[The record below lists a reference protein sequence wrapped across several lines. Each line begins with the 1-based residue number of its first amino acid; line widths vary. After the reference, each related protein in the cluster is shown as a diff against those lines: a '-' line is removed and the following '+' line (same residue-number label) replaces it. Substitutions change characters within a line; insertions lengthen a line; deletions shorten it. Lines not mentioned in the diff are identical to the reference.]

1 MNNLLQIQNLRS
13 IPLSNIIQH
22 VVEGSSKAIE
32 KQRAHEMR
40 GFGGVGGDEDGGEG
54 RGDYGSCSCSGRSG
68 GGWWWCMKAEVVGQ
82 YFGGE
87 RIDC

>member
-1 MNNLLQIQNLRS
+1 VCRNWHAHWTMNNLLQIQNLRS

-40 GFGGVGGDEDGGEG
+40 GFGGGSEEMKMVVKVEVIMVVVVVVVGVVVGGGG
-54 RGDYGSCSCSGRSG
+54 
-68 GGWWWCMKAEVVGQ
+68 V
-82 YFGGE
+82 
-87 RIDC
+87 